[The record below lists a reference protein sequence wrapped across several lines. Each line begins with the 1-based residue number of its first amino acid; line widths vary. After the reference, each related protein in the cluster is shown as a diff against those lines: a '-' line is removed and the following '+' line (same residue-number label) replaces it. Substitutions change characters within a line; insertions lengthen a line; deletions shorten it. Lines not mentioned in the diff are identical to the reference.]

1 MPLSPSLVLSSLS
14 KIGVVKVG
22 WLKKALCLFN
32 FAFFQCNEEW
42 VKREES
48 KGKKQREKK
57 GQIKLNKSTRCS
69 LVFY

>member
-1 MPLSPSLVLSSLS
+1 MIKGS
-14 KIGVVKVG
+14 KFQDVRPWVKSNWMEG
-22 WLKKALCLFN
+22 LKKALCLFN